1 MILNKKLLYLLS
13 DKFVIKRVVIYPKR
27 LVRIIGIVNMRELSQ
42 KKYYIMT
49 SFILFRCIIQ
59 L

>member
-1 MILNKKLLYLLS
+1 LILNKKLLYLLS